1 MPRLPL
7 LAFIA
12 LLATPA
18 SALPIKLPDDAEI
31 DRRVAAFP
39 VDVTRLPAH
48 VTAAFIAQEDRFFR
62 ERHAAGKDST
72 LTQAAVRLLIAGT
85 PTDWVQASPLEKED
99 AVEAM
104 TAAASA
110 DEILSLYLNLI
121 PLGEDI
127 AGLEAGARTWFD
139 KAPDALT
146 PAEAAYLAVLS
157 RAPVLALKPAN
168 RERTKS
174 QRDYVLRQMQKME
187 AITESELSDALSEG
201 MPER

>member
-12 LLATPA
+12 LLAAPA
-18 SALPIKLPDDAEI
+18 QALPIKLPDDAEI

-85 PTDWVQASPLEKED
+85 PTDWVQASPLEQED
-99 AVEAM
+99 AVEEM
-104 TAAASA
+104 TARGTS
-110 DEILSLYLNLI
+110 DEILSLYLNLVV
-121 PLGEDI
+121 LGEGVT
-127 AGLEAGARTWFD
+127 GLEAGAKTYFD
-139 KAPDALT
+139 KTPDALT

-168 RERTKS
+168 RDRTKS
-174 QRDYVLRQMQKME
+174 QRDYVLRQMGKSG
-187 AITESELSDALSEG
+187 ALTEIELSDALSEG
-201 MPER
+201 IPGS